1 MGWPLEKQVDRH
13 RLGRPS
19 LKITRH
25 RTPNEV
31 DAFVAEVWN
40 AFTGSYQLA
49 DTVKHAMQRVEELA
63 SLNYQMRLQRHPKR
77 DVLTDAPDV
86 DGTVEPQWAEFR
98 INAATH
104 RSYDTRSFDR
114 PSWRREIDLTY
125 AANITRAAAGCA
137 MPI

>member
-1 MGWPLEKQVDRH
+1 MDKY

-19 LKITRH
+19 LKITRQ
-25 RTPNEV
+25 RSPSEV

-40 AFTGSYQLA
+40 PFTGSYQLA
-49 DTVKHAMQRVEELA
+49 DTVKHAMLRVEELA
-63 SLNYQMRLQRHPKR
+63 SLIYQMQLQRHPKR
-77 DVLTDAPDV
+77 GVLTDAPDV
-86 DGTVEPQWAEFR
+86 DTSAEPQWAEFR

-114 PSWRREIDLTY
+114 PSWRRAIDRTQ
-125 AANITRAAAGCA
+125 AANVTCAEAGCV

>member
-1 MGWPLEKQVDRH
+1 MGWPPEKQVDRH

-25 RTPNEV
+25 RSPSEA

-40 AFTGSYQLA
+40 PFTGNYQFA
-49 DTVKHAMQRVEELA
+49 DTVQHAMQRVQELA
-63 SLNYQMRLQRHPKR
+63 SLIYQMRLQRHPKR

-86 DGTVEPQWAEFR
+86 DRTVEPQWAEFR
-98 INAATH
+98 INAATL

-114 PSWRREIDLTY
+114 PNWRREIDLTH
-125 AANITRAAAGCA
+125 AANITRAEAGCA

>member
-1 MGWPLEKQVDRH
+1 MGWPPEKQVDRL

-19 LKITRH
+19 LKITRQQS
-25 RTPNEV
+25 PSEA
-31 DAFVAEVWN
+31 DAFVVEVWN
-40 AFTGSYQLA
+40 PFTGNYQLA
-49 DTVKHAMQRVEELA
+49 DTVQHAMLRVEELA
-63 SLNYQMRLQRHPKR
+63 GLIYQMQLQRHPKR
-77 DVLTDAPDV
+77 DALTDAPDV
-86 DGTVEPQWAEFR
+86 DRTVEPQWAEFR

-114 PSWRREIDLTY
+114 PSWRREIDLTH

>member
-1 MGWPLEKQVDRH
+1 MDRH

-19 LKITRH
+19 LRITRQ
-25 RTPNEV
+25 RSPSEADT
-31 DAFVAEVWN
+31 FVVEVWYPL
-40 AFTGSYQLA
+40 AGSYQLA
-49 DTVKHAMQRVEELA
+49 DTVEYAMRRVKELA
-63 SLNYQMRLQRHPKR
+63 SLIYQMRLQRHPKR

-86 DGTVEPQWAEFR
+86 DRTVEPQWAEFR

-114 PSWRREIDLTY
+114 PSWRREIDLTH
-125 AANITRAAAGCA
+125 AANITRAAAGCT